1 MGATKRAAEL
11 VLQALNQVSPQTR
24 FSMVRFGNV
33 LGSSG
38 SVVPL
43 FRQQIRAGGP
53 VTLTDWQVTRY
64 FMTVREAAEL
74 VLQAGAM
81 AEGGELF
88 VLDMGEPVRIG
99 DLARN
104 MIELCGLTVRTSDD
118 PAGDVEIV
126 EIGLRPGEKL
136 YEELLIGDNPSPTR
150 HPRILK
156 ADERFTPFEELSQK
170 LQRLEDTLSAGSAV
184 ELIAILRELVPEF
197 SDTAPVVDWVHV
209 QSSDAESTPA
219 QRRQRAATSA

>member
-1 MGATKRAAEL
+1 
-11 VLQALNQVSPQTR
+11 
-24 FSMVRFGNV
+24 
-33 LGSSG
+33 
-38 SVVPL
+38 
-43 FRQQIRAGGP
+43 
-53 VTLTDWQVTRY
+53 VTLTDWRVTRY

-126 EIGLRPGEKL
+126 QIGLRPGEKL
-136 YEELLIGDNPSPTR
+136 YEELLIGDNPSPTQ

-170 LQRLEDTLSAGSAV
+170 LEKLERTLSEGTAV
-184 ELIAILRELVPEF
+184 ELIDMLHELVPEF
-197 SDTAPVVDWVHV
+197 SDSAPVVDWIHV
-209 QSSDAESTPA
+209 QTNDSEPSAVDSP
-219 QRRQRAATSA
+219 QRAATSA